1 MGRLV
6 RGHCL
11 DAYNQVVVKAQ
22 KTGSDLLLC
31 KAYPESDCD
40 IEIQGVL
47 GPGELPLQKFTCQI
61 ERIETLPSSV
71 YRVFLRPP
79 AGKRIDF
86 YAGQY
91 LSVQIP
97 DKEAAFFSIASE
109 PSERILE
116 LHIQAMPGW
125 VSAEVIID
133 WLQQNHSVDISI
145 PYGKACLTE
154 MQLEQVAD
162 KTVILIAAGTGFA
175 QMKSIIEMLIHQSMK
190 NDIYLFWGVR
200 QKQDMYLRSLAEHWD
215 ETYSTFHFVP
225 VYGDN
230 LDNEW
235 SGHHEQ
241 LWQTVVTAGLDLKN
255 SEVFISGSP
264 DTVYAAVDGLVEAGI
279 EARQFHSDVFEYAPR
294 K

>member
-11 DAYNQVVVKAQ
+11 DAYNQVVVNAQ
-22 KTGSDLLLC
+22 KAGSDLLLC

-40 IEIQGVL
+40 IDIIGVL
-47 GPGELPLQKFTCQI
+47 GPGELPLQTISCQI

-71 YRVFLRPP
+71 FRVFLRPP

-91 LSVQIP
+91 LSIQIP
-97 DKEAAFFSIASE
+97 GKEAAFFSIASA

-125 VSAEVIID
+125 VSAEGVIN
-133 WLQQNHSVDISI
+133 WLQQNKSVDISI

-154 MQLEQVAD
+154 PLLDQLSERP
-162 KTVILIAAGTGFA
+162 VILMAAGTGFS
-175 QMKSIIEMLIHQSMK
+175 QMKSIVETLAEQSF
-190 NDIYLFWGVR
+190 DSEIFLFWGVR
-200 QKQDMYLRSLAEHWD
+200 QKQDMYLRTLAEQWD
-215 ETYSTFHFVP
+215 EQYSHFHFMP
-225 VYGDN
+225 VYGDSN
-230 LDNEW
+230 DNEW

-241 LWQTVVTAGLDLKN
+241 LWKTVATADLDLKN
-255 SEVFISGSP
+255 AEVFISGSP
-264 DTVYAAVDGLVEAGI
+264 DTVYAAVDGLTEAGV
-279 EARQFHSDVFEYAPR
+279 ATKQFHSDVFEYAPR
-294 K
+294 